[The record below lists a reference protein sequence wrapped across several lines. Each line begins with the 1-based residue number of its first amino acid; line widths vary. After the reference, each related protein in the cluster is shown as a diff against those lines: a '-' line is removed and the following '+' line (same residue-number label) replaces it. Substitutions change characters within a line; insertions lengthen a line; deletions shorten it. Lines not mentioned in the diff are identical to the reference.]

1 MQNNSG
7 FIKTI
12 RNKEKQKEKV
22 KEKANKPIRKNQ
34 KRFEF

>member
-7 FIKTI
+7 FQKII
-12 RNKEKQKEKV
+12 RNKEKHKEKV